1 MRSDRQDAFGGI
13 VRTRDMRLASDS
25 HHYIVLSY
33 LHAWLEEQALS
44 QAKGILLDY
53 GCGGQP
59 YRALFEPKITKY
71 IDADV
76 AAAAGTKIDIRVEPD
91 QPLPLSSESVDTI
104 LSTQTLEHVPDFNFY
119 LAECQRLARP
129 GGVLILTAP
138 MQWRHH
144 EAPHDYWRFTR
155 YGIRECLSRHGFEAG
170 SIMACGGVYA
180 LIGQIFLNH
189 LVEHGIRRKFLIRTV
204 NRVALRLDRM
214 CQDQEDTLL
223 WMCVATRKSG
233 QRVQSQWSGDSRRL
247 P

>member
-71 IDADV
+71 IGADV

-91 QPLPLSSESVDTI
+91 QPLPLSSESVDH
-104 LSTQTLEHVPDFNFY
+104 S
-119 LAECQRLARP
+119 
-129 GGVLILTAP
+129 
-138 MQWRHH
+138 
-144 EAPHDYWRFTR
+144 
-155 YGIRECLSRHGFEAG
+155 
-170 SIMACGGVYA
+170 
-180 LIGQIFLNH
+180 FL
-189 LVEHGIRRKFLIRTV
+189 F
-204 NRVALRLDRM
+204 RVI
-214 CQDQEDTLL
+214 
-223 WMCVATRKSG
+223 
-233 QRVQSQWSGDSRRL
+233 
-247 P
+247 